1 MWAKAKNKANDLSDD
16 NRELEQTI
24 RQCQQGNPLAWEALV
39 KQFQAK
45 VYGVAYYY
53 LRNSADAQDATQDV
67 FIKVFNSLDKLERSQ
82 ETFPAWLVT
91 IARNSCLDRIRKS
104 RTRQRYEDEYEKS
117 DANVGLTRDTP
128 ETRNVEE
135 QRRRLMYAALAEFDD
150 TNRDIVLLKEIQG
163 LKLEEV
169 AEIMSL
175 PVGTIK
181 SRSNRVR
188 IALAKR
194 LIELVGDHPDA
205 KEAL

>member
-1 MWAKAKNKANDLSDD
+1 MSGES
-16 NRELEQTI
+16 RELEQTI
-24 RQCQQGNPLAWEALV
+24 RQCRQGNALAWEALV

-45 VYGVAYYY
+45 VYSVAYYY

-67 FIKVFNSLDKLERSQ
+67 FIKVFNSLDTLERSQ
-82 ETFPAWLVT
+82 VAFPAWLVT
-91 IARNSCLDRIRKS
+91 IARNSCLDRIRKT
-104 RTRQRYEDEYEKS
+104 RTRLRYEDEYEKS
-117 DANVGLTRDTP
+117 GSNIALTRDTP
-128 ETRNVEE
+128 ESQGVEE
-135 QRRRLMYAALAEFDD
+135 QRRRLMYAALADFDD

-169 AEIMSL
+169 ATIMFL

-181 SRSNRVR
+181 SRSNRAR

-194 LIELVGDHPDA
+194 LIELVGDVPDA